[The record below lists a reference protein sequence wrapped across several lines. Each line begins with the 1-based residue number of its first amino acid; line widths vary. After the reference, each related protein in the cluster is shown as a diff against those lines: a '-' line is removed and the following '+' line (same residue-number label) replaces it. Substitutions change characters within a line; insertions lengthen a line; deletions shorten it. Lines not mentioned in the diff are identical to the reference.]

1 MQKCWCTATAAAPP
15 PLLLQQH
22 QMQLEEE
29 EQEQCIFSGQRPLS
43 LSCRF
48 IIPQDALKDTS
59 PTQMIRFAT
68 GALYNFSKAKTI
80 KDNSEHTL
88 SRLSVL
94 SVIVCVSLSVCVSV
108 FLCDCLSNRV
118 NKSATEVCKCS
129 LVVRLSKVVLKT
141 CNCECLTVFL

>member
-1 MQKCWCTATAAAPP
+1 MQE
-15 PLLLQQH
+15 
-22 QMQLEEE
+22 EEE

-94 SVIVCVSLSVCVSV
+94 FVIVSVSLSVCVSV
-108 FLCDCLSNRV
+108 FLCDCLSESDQERHGSV
-118 NKSATEVCKCS
+118 Q
-129 LVVRLSKVVLKT
+129 VLAS
-141 CNCECLTVFL
+141 CASQ

>member
-1 MQKCWCTATAAAPP
+1 MQE
-15 PLLLQQH
+15 
-22 QMQLEEE
+22 EEE

-59 PTQMIRFAT
+59 PAQRIRFAT

-108 FLCDCLSNRV
+108 FPCDCLSNRV
-118 NKSATEVCKCS
+118 NKSATEVCKSS